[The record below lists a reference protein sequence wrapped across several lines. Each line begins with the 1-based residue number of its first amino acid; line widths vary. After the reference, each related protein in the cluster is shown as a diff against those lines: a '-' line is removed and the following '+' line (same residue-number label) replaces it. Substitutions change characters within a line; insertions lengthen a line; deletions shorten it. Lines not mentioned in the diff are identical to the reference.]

1 MQIKIQTLTPL
12 HIGSGI
18 ELQGNFEYLHFP
30 KEECLAVVD
39 PEKVLKV
46 LGEDHL
52 EAWMTCIVE
61 NKSLMP
67 VLQGYKSD
75 LKATDVA
82 IRTIHSPKAFTKP
95 IKEQMRLSGNN
106 KPLLPGS
113 SLKGALRTALFSK
126 LLMDNKQL
134 AKERRNFGNADFR
147 GGFRWSDQ
155 PLQKTFFG
163 EDPNRDIF
171 RLLQVGDSTFEKAET
186 TAYKIETINKKFD
199 RYEIKQE
206 LTQYV
211 EAVPAGANAVARI
224 QFNEALDK
232 RARSNFNGNA
242 HKLRLDEFFPL
253 INLHT
258 IRLLEDDINYWDE
271 TVGNPD
277 ALADGVQEM
286 ERVAAIANAC
296 AANECVVRV
305 GWGSGFRS
313 MTGDWHGAMTDED
326 YDQLLKAIRP
336 KHPLNLIFPKS
347 MRFVSGGTPLGF
359 IKLSF

>member
-1 MQIKIQTLTPL
+1 MPERPCT
-12 HIGSGI
+12 
-18 ELQGNFEYLHFP
+18 
-30 KEECLAVVD
+30 VD
-39 PEKVLKV
+39 LVTVRAYCRTGRIVLR
-46 LGEDHL
+46 H
-52 EAWMTCIVE
+52 VE
-61 NKSLMP
+61 
-67 VLQGYKSD
+67 Q
-75 LKATDVA
+75 
-82 IRTIHSPKAFTKP
+82 
-95 IKEQMRLSGNN
+95 
-106 KPLLPGS
+106 LP
-113 SLKGALRTALFSK
+113 RPT
-126 LLMDNKQL
+126 
-134 AKERRNFGNADFR
+134 
-147 GGFRWSDQ
+147 
-155 PLQKTFFG
+155 
-163 EDPNRDIF
+163 
-171 RLLQVGDSTFEKAET
+171 VH
-186 TAYKIETINKKFD
+186 KIETINKRFD
-199 RYEIKQE
+199 HYEIKQE

-224 QFNEALDK
+224 QFNETLDK

-242 HKLRLDEFFPL
+242 PKLRLDEFFPL

-258 IRLLEDDINYWDE
+258 IRLLEDDIKYWDE